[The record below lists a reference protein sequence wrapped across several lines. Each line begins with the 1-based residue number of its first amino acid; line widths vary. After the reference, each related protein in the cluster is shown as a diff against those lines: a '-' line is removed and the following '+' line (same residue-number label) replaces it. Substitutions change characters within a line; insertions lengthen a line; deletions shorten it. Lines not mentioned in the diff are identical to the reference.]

1 MIIFLFT
8 IFVIS
13 ILLLIPAILLQS
25 TAETGIFSSNITAG
39 AFGAR
44 SNEVL
49 VQFTAWCTVIFVA
62 SALAMS
68 IYIVRSTRVNIAPAV
83 QEAPQ
88 APLAPQAPETQN

>member
-8 IFVIS
+8 IFVIAV
-13 ILLLIPAILLQS
+13 ILLIPAILLQS

-49 VQFTAWCTVIFVA
+49 VKFTAWCTFIFVV

-68 IYIVRSTRVNIAPAV
+68 IYFVRSSSPASRPEAPAQQQPV
-83 QEAPQ
+83 SQEAPLKQ
-88 APLAPQAPETQN
+88 